1 MEKSIKITGMRCAG
15 CSSNVERTVSSIDG
29 VTSVSVNLATGTA
42 HVVYEGAVTD
52 VFIMEKIKSLGFDAV
67 PLEEVNLENE
77 KEKERRAGKRRLIS
91 LIVSAILTFPLI
103 MGMIFHWANIH
114 NFAFLHNQYFQL
126 VLATPVQFVI
136 AIPFYKGAFKSLKGK
151 SPNMDVLVSLG
162 TLTAY
167 FYSLYNVLSGNV
179 SGMDGLYFES
189 SMTIITLILL
199 GKYLEEKAKAKTS
212 SAIDKLLSLKA
223 KEAHLYKDGE
233 IIEVL
238 VDAVKVGDILLVKPG
253 EKIPLDG
260 KIIFGETDI
269 DESML
274 TGESLPVFKGVGD
287 KVYGGTQNVS
297 GAFRIEVIATGE
309 DTALSHIIKLVRDAQ
324 GNKAPIQRLADK
336 ISAVFVPAILII
348 ALLTLILWLI
358 FSGDI
363 SRSIINAVS
372 VLVIAC
378 PCSLGLATPTA
389 IMVGTGLGA
398 ENGIL
403 IKGGEE
409 LERASHIDTI
419 VFDKTGTI
427 TKGKPSVRAVL
438 CFSGNEDDLITLSA
452 SAEKLSEHPLGE
464 AIVAFAQSK
473 GLSLSEAENFTA
485 HQGKGISASVSGK
498 NLIIG
503 NSRLM
508 EENSVDLSSYS
519 QKEGV
524 TTIYVSENGA
534 LIGLFEIADAVK
546 ETSKEAVKK
555 LNDMGIET
563 IMITGDNHLVA
574 KAIADEVGIK
584 TVIAEVLP
592 GGKAEEIKKLKA
604 QNKFIAMVGDG
615 INDAPAL
622 AEANIGIAMGGGAD
636 IAIEASN
643 ITVPGGDLLLIPAT
657 IRLSKLTMRKIKQN
671 LFWAF
676 IYNSIGIPF
685 AALGFLN
692 PIIAGG
698 AMALSSVSVVSNS
711 LLLKRNNIKRT

>member
-1 MEKSIKITGMRCAG
+1 MRCAA
-15 CSSNVERTVSSIDG
+15 CSGSVERAVSNIDG

-42 HVVYEGAVTD
+42 RVVYEGAVSD
-52 VFIMEKIKSLGFDAV
+52 VFIIEKIKSLGFGASL
-67 PLEEVNLENE
+67 LEEINEEEE
-77 KEKERRAGKRRLIS
+77 KEKERLNQKRRLIS
-91 LIVSAILTFPLI
+91 LIASAVLTFPLI
-103 MGMIFHWANIH
+103 LGMVFHFLGLH
-114 NFAFLHNQYFQL
+114 GFSFLHNQYFQL
-126 VLATPVQFVI
+126 ILATPVQFII
-136 AIPFYKGAFKSLKGK
+136 ALPFYKGAYHSLKGK

-179 SGMDGLYFES
+179 SGMNGHYFES

-199 GKYLEEKAKAKTS
+199 GKYFEERAKSKTS
-212 SAIDKLLSLKA
+212 SAIDKLLGLRA

-233 IIEVL
+233 ITEVPIET
-238 VDAVKVGDILLVKPG
+238 VKVGDILVVKPG
-253 EKIPLDG
+253 EKVPLDG
-260 KIIFGETDI
+260 KIVFGSSDI
-269 DESML
+269 NESML
-274 TGESLPVFKGVGD
+274 TGESLPVFKEEND
-287 KVYGGTQNVS
+287 TVYGGTLNTS
-297 GAFRIEVIATGE
+297 GSFRIEVTAIGE

-336 ISAVFVPAILII
+336 ISAIFVPSILVI
-348 ALLTLILWLI
+348 ALLTLVLWLI

-409 LERASHIDTI
+409 LERASNINTI

-427 TKGKPSVRAVL
+427 TKGEPSVRSVICL
-438 CFSGNEDDLITLSA
+438 SGEETDLIRLTA

-464 AIVAFAQSK
+464 AIVHYALSK
-473 GLSLSEAENFTA
+473 GLSLYEVENFTA
-485 HQGKGISASVSGK
+485 HQGKGISASVSGRK
-498 NLIIG
+498 LIIG
-503 NSRLM
+503 NARLM
-508 EENSVDLSSYS
+508 NENNIDISLRP
-519 QKEGV
+519 QKEDC
-524 TTIYVSENGA
+524 TTIYASENGA
-534 LIGLFEIADAVK
+534 LTGIFEIADTVK
-546 ETSKEAVKK
+546 ETSKEAMNK
-555 LNDMGIET
+555 LSLMGIET
-563 IMITGDNHLVA
+563 IMITGDNPLIAKSVA
-574 KAIADEVGIK
+574 DKVGIK
-584 TVIAEVLP
+584 TVIADVLP
-592 GGKAEEIKKLKA
+592 DKKAEEIKKLKE

-622 AEANIGIAMGGGAD
+622 AEANIGIAMGNGAD

-643 ITVPGGDLLLIPAT
+643 ITIPGGDLLLIPAT

-711 LLLKRNNIKRT
+711 LLLKRKNIKRT

>member
-1 MEKSIKITGMRCAG
+1 MEKSIKITGMRCAA
-15 CSSNVERTVSSIDG
+15 CSGSVERAVSNIDG

-42 HVVYEGAVTD
+42 RVVYEGAVSD
-52 VFIMEKIKSLGFDAV
+52 VFIIEKIKSLGFGASL
-67 PLEEVNLENE
+67 LEEINEEEE
-77 KEKERRAGKRRLIS
+77 KEKERLNQKRRLIS
-91 LIVSAILTFPLI
+91 LIASAVLTFPLI
-103 MGMIFHWANIH
+103 LGMVFHFLGLH
-114 NFAFLHNQYFQL
+114 GFSFLHNQYFQL
-126 VLATPVQFVI
+126 ILATPVQFII
-136 AIPFYKGAFKSLKGK
+136 ALPFYKGAYHSLKGK

-179 SGMDGLYFES
+179 SGMNGLYFES

-199 GKYLEEKAKAKTS
+199 GKYFEERAKSKTS
-212 SAIDKLLSLKA
+212 SAIDKLLGLRA

-233 IIEVL
+233 ITEVPIET
-238 VDAVKVGDILLVKPG
+238 VKVGDILVVKPG
-253 EKIPLDG
+253 EKVPLDG
-260 KIIFGETDI
+260 KIVFGSSDI
-269 DESML
+269 NESML
-274 TGESLPVFKGVGD
+274 TGESLPVFKEEND
-287 KVYGGTQNVS
+287 TVYGGTLNTS
-297 GAFRIEVIATGE
+297 GSFRIEVTAIGE

-336 ISAVFVPAILII
+336 ISAIFVPSILVI
-348 ALLTLILWLI
+348 ALLTLVLWLI

-409 LERASHIDTI
+409 LERASNINTI

-427 TKGKPSVRAVL
+427 TKGEPSVRSVICL
-438 CFSGNEDDLITLSA
+438 SGEETDLIRLTA

-464 AIVAFAQSK
+464 AIVHYALSK
-473 GLSLSEAENFTA
+473 GLSLYEVENFTA
-485 HQGKGISASVSGK
+485 HQGKGISASVSGRK
-498 NLIIG
+498 LIIG
-503 NSRLM
+503 NARLM
-508 EENSVDLSSYS
+508 NENNIDISLRP
-519 QKEGV
+519 QKEDC
-524 TTIYVSENGA
+524 TTIYASENGA
-534 LIGLFEIADAVK
+534 LTGIFEIADTVK
-546 ETSKEAVKK
+546 ETSKEAMNK
-555 LNDMGIET
+555 LSLMGIET
-563 IMITGDNHLVA
+563 IMITGDNPLIAKSVA
-574 KAIADEVGIK
+574 DKVGIK
-584 TVIAEVLP
+584 TVIADVLP
-592 GGKAEEIKKLKA
+592 DKKAEEIKKLKE

-622 AEANIGIAMGGGAD
+622 AEANIGIAMGNGAD

-643 ITVPGGDLLLIPAT
+643 ITIPGGDLLLIPAT

-711 LLLKRNNIKRT
+711 LLLKRKNIKRT